1 MTLQT
6 ATAARPRLG
15 SGEDLQSKKVQVI
28 RQRRRRRPGGGDSR
42 HPPTGH
48 RSKAGGPTQDQSSR
62 QCMSVRQT
70 IFRSTGPG
78 PPRATRHSRVVARN
92 AAATNGKMPGQ
103 RAMTIRITR
112 QCSRRPPT
120 VTNNCFTPQQ
130 LSTGAAATF
139 AENPR
144 SNLCCPRITFSA
156 PARPPRENG
165 SHYVQG
171 SPWWSIQR
179 FSAQLTASA
188 TRLAGCD
195 A

>member
-70 IFRSTGPG
+70 MFRSSGPG
-78 PPRATRHSRVVARN
+78 PPRGTRHSRVVACN

-103 RAMTIRITR
+103 RATTIRITR

-120 VTNNCFTPQQ
+120 IALHRNN
-130 LSTGAAATF
+130 
-139 AENPR
+139 
-144 SNLCCPRITFSA
+144 
-156 PARPPRENG
+156 
-165 SHYVQG
+165 
-171 SPWWSIQR
+171 
-179 FSAQLTASA
+179 
-188 TRLAGCD
+188 
-195 A
+195 